1 MQPCIYT
8 ACICNSTS
16 KQKWNRIAIKLLYSW
31 KRTFHALRNEW
42 SLRNEWLSALAFG
55 WVITFVDVKIPNRI
69 YRQVHGNEWSLRNEW
84 LSASMNVMNG
94 YEREVSSLW
103 YRFLLVVMEY
113 ACKSIWNG
121 THCIY
126 EWSLYMQSNK
136 AEWIHYQAYM
146 LFRFIQT

>member
-1 MQPCIYT
+1 MNGT

-31 KRTFHALRNEW
+31 KRTFHALR
-42 SLRNEWLSALAFG
+42 
-55 WVITFVDVKIPNRI
+55 
-69 YRQVHGNEWSLRNEW
+69 NEWSLRNEW

-136 AEWIHYQAYM
+136 AEWIHYQADKKKRRFQTESFFSSS
-146 LFRFIQT
+146 LFISSSLLLEEKNIRIE